1 MIVAFLHVGT
11 DTRLPTKMVEHVR
24 RVMPQHQVLHMTDSE
39 TPAIEGVSRRQE
51 IPYDGSRLMTYR
63 LQHLAELAEPAI
75 ILDTD
80 VIVQADLSAVFDKDF
95 DVALTK
101 RKGRILYGGRDIVK
115 SMPINSGVMFS
126 RSQQFWVDCYEL
138 CKKAPQDIQRWFG
151 DQLAISA
158 VYKGG
163 RYSVLELP
171 CSKFNYTPATQDED
185 VSAKFAV
192 HYKGPR
198 KEWMLARPIA
208 DR

>member
-11 DTRLPTKMVEHVR
+11 DARLPTKMVEHVR

-101 RKGRILYGGRDIVK
+101 RKGRILYGGKDIVK
-115 SMPINSGVMFS
+115 SMPYNTGVMFS
-126 RSQQFWVDCYEL
+126 RSQAFWRDCYAL
-138 CKKAPQDIQRWFG
+138 CKKAPQDMQRWFG
-151 DQLAISA
+151 DQLCVAA
-158 VYKGG
+158 VAPKYK
-163 RYSVLELP
+163 VLELP
-171 CSKFNYTPATQDED
+171 CSKFNYTPATQNED

-192 HYKGPR
+192 HYKGQR
-198 KEWMLARPIA
+198 KDWMLNVA
-208 DR
+208 